1 MNPVRRHGQF
11 LARSG
16 HSSAEEGDACSSC
29 AIRPLSACG
38 ALEPDEV
45 NALWRLARTLNF
57 APRELIL
64 QQDEAAN
71 NVFNITAGAVRIYKL
86 LPNGNRHVLGFAIPG
101 DFLGLSVGERYEF
114 SADAMRPTTVCQF
127 TRASFFEFLDTKPH
141 FLRHMHSMATR
152 ELEMARNQ
160 IVILGRR
167 TAEEKVAA
175 FLIGLRDRW
184 TRIGGATIHIPLPMT
199 RQDIGDFLGLTV
211 ETVSRMFTRL
221 ARQKAIV
228 VTPEGVRLL
237 DVAKL
242 EAMSSY

>member
-1 MNPVRRHGQF
+1 MNHLRRHSHF
-11 LARSG
+11 AHKSS
-16 HSSAEEGDACSSC
+16 HSASEDGNACVTC
-29 AIRPLSACG
+29 ALRPLSACC
-38 ALEPDEV
+38 ALEDGELDT
-45 NALWRLARTLNF
+45 LWRLARTVNF

-64 QQDEAAN
+64 QQDEPAN

-101 DFLGLSVGERYEF
+101 DFIGISVGENYEL
-114 SADAMRPTTVCQF
+114 SADAMCPTTVCQF
-127 TRASFFEFLDTKPH
+127 TRASFLEFLDTKPH
-141 FLRHMHSMATR
+141 FLRHMHAMATR

-184 TRIGGATIHIPLPMT
+184 ARIDGATLHIPLPMT

-221 ARQKAIV
+221 ARKKTLV

-242 EAMSSY
+242 EAMTSY